1 MMKSGPLIEDF
12 LRYLTVERGLARNSV
27 LAYGQDLA
35 KFARFLN
42 VKARNAR
49 QIRQG
54 EIDEF
59 ARRLSQEGLAARSIA
74 RALNAVR
81 MFYRFL
87 VAEKVVADDPTA
99 QVRSPRT
106 HKSLPRY
113 LTLEEV
119 DHLLGA
125 PDLQSPLGLRDA
137 AMVELLY
144 ATGLRVSELV
154 SLRLRDINME
164 AGYLRCAGKGGKERL
179 VPLGRQATQ
188 RLRAYLERARPA
200 ILSGGTAHPALF
212 LNSRGRGMSRQGF
225 WKILKKYGR
234 AVGLRGKLSPHV
246 LRHSFATHLLERG
259 ADLRSVQM
267 MLGHADISTTQIYT
281 HINRERLR
289 KIYKDFHPR
298 A

>member
-1 MMKSGPLIEDF
+1 MKPADLIEDF
-12 LRYLTVERGLARNSV
+12 LHYLTVERGLAKNSL
-27 LAYGQDLA
+27 LAYGRDLA
-35 KFARFLN
+35 KFGRYLTAKGRTP
-42 VKARNAR
+42 R

-59 ARRLSQEGLAARSIA
+59 ARRLSGQGLSAKSIA

-81 MFYRFL
+81 MFYRYL
-87 VAEKVVADDPTA
+87 VMEKMVTVDPTA
-99 QVRSPRT
+99 QIRSPRT
-106 HKSLPRY
+106 LKTLPRY

-119 DHLLGA
+119 DHLLAA
-125 PDLQSPLGLRDA
+125 PDPGSPLGLRDA
-137 AMVELLY
+137 AMVEMLY
-144 ATGLRVSELV
+144 ATGLRVSELI
-154 SLRLRDINME
+154 SLRQRDLNLE
-164 AGYLRCAGKGGKERL
+164 AGYLRCVGKGSKERV
-179 VPLGRQATQ
+179 VPLGRQAVA
-188 RLRAYLERARPA
+188 RIRVYLDAARPE
-200 ILSGGTAHPALF
+200 ILRGSSHPSLF
-212 LNSRGRGMSRQGF
+212 LNSRGGPMSRQGF
-225 WKILKKYGR
+225 WKILKKHGR
-234 AVGLRGKLSPHV
+234 AVGLRSRLSPHV

>member
-1 MMKSGPLIEDF
+1 MKADILIRDF
-12 LRYLTVERGLARNSV
+12 LHHLTVERGLAKNSL
-27 LAYGQDLA
+27 LAYGRDLA
-35 KFARFLN
+35 KFGRFLN
-42 VKARNAR
+42 GKGRGPR
-49 QIRQG
+49 QVRQG

-59 ARRLSQEGLAARSIA
+59 ARRLGRDGLSAKSIA

-87 VAEKVVADDPTA
+87 VVEKVVSEDPTA
-99 QVRSPRT
+99 AVRAPRT
-106 HKSLPRY
+106 WKTLPRF

-119 DHLLGA
+119 DHLLEA
-125 PDLQSPLGLRDA
+125 PDPSSALGLRDA

-154 SLRLRDINME
+154 SLRARDLNLE
-164 AGYLRCAGKGGKERL
+164 GGYLRCLGKGSKERL
-179 VPLGRQATQ
+179 VPLGRKAAQ
-188 RLRAYLERARPA
+188 RLKAYLEAGRPGLLNA
-200 ILSGGTAHPALF
+200 SGQTALF
-212 LNSRGRGMSRQGF
+212 LNSRGGRLSRQGF
-225 WKILKKYGR
+225 WKLLKKYGR
-234 AVGLRGKLSPHV
+234 AVGLRGRLSPHV

-289 KIYKDFHPR
+289 KIYKEFHPR

>member
-1 MMKSGPLIEDF
+1 MKTEALVEEF
-12 LRYLTVERGLARNSV
+12 LDYLKVERGLAKNSL
-27 LAYGQDLA
+27 LAYGRDLA
-35 KFARFLN
+35 KFSRFLAA
-42 VKARNAR
+42 KGRHAR
-49 QIRQG
+49 QVGQG
-54 EIDEF
+54 EINEF
-59 ARRLSQEGLAARSIA
+59 ARRLSAEGLAAKSIA

-87 VAEKVVADDPTA
+87 VMEKVVPEDPTA
-99 QVRSPRT
+99 QIRGPRT
-106 HKSLPRY
+106 MKSLPRY

-119 DHLLGA
+119 DHLLAA
-125 PDLQSPLGLRDA
+125 PDDTTALGTRDA
-137 AMVELLY
+137 AMIEMLY

-154 SLRLRDINME
+154 SLRVRDLNLE
-164 AGYLRCAGKGGKERL
+164 AGYLRCLGKGSKERI
-179 VPLGRQATQ
+179 VPLGRRAAQ
-188 RLRAYLERARPA
+188 RLRAYLEGARHA
-200 ILSGGTAHPALF
+200 ILDGESHPSVF
-212 LNSRGRGMSRQGF
+212 LNSSGGPISRQGF
-225 WKILKKYGR
+225 WKLLKKYGR
-234 AVGLRGKLSPHV
+234 AMGLRGKLSPHV

>member
-1 MMKSGPLIEDF
+1 MKSAPLIQDF
-12 LRYLTVERGLARNSV
+12 LHHLTVERGLANNSV
-27 LAYGQDLA
+27 LAYGRDLA
-35 KFARFLN
+35 KYARFLDA
-42 VKARNAR
+42 KSRHPR

-54 EIDEF
+54 EIHEF
-59 ARRLSQEGLAARSIA
+59 ARRLSRDGLSAKSIA

-81 MFYRFL
+81 MFYRYL
-87 VAEKVVADDPTA
+87 VLEKVVIEDPTA
-99 QVRSPRT
+99 AVRAPRT
-106 HKSLPRY
+106 WKALPRF

-125 PDLQSPLGLRDA
+125 PDPSRALGLRDA

-154 SLRLRDINME
+154 SLRTRDLNLE
-164 AGYLRCAGKGGKERL
+164 VGYLTCVGKGRKERL
-179 VPLGRQATQ
+179 VPMGRKATQ
-188 RLRAYLERARPA
+188 QVRCYLERARPT
-200 ILSGGTAHPALF
+200 LLKSGTPQALF
-212 LNSRGRGMSRQGF
+212 LNNRGGPMTRQGF
-225 WKILKKYGR
+225 WKTLKKYGR
-234 AVGLRGKLSPHV
+234 AAGLRGKLSPHT

-267 MLGHADISTTQIYT
+267 MLGHADIATTQIYT

>member
-1 MMKSGPLIEDF
+1 MKADILIRDF
-12 LRYLTVERGLARNSV
+12 LHHLTVERGLAKNSV
-27 LAYGQDLA
+27 LAYGRDLA
-35 KFARFLN
+35 KFGRFLN
-42 VKARNAR
+42 GKGRGPR
-49 QIRQG
+49 QVRQG

-59 ARRLSQEGLAARSIA
+59 ARRLGRDGLSAKSIA

-87 VAEKVVADDPTA
+87 VVEKIVSEDPTTA
-99 QVRSPRT
+99 VRAPRT
-106 HKSLPRY
+106 WKTLPRF

-119 DHLLGA
+119 DHLLET
-125 PDLQSPLGLRDA
+125 PDTSSALGLRDA
-137 AMVELLY
+137 AMLELLY

-154 SLRLRDINME
+154 SLRARDLNLE
-164 AGYLRCAGKGGKERL
+164 AGYLRCLGKGSKERL
-179 VPLGRQATQ
+179 VPLGRKAAQK
-188 RLRAYLERARPA
+188 LKAYLESGRPG
-200 ILSGGTAHPALF
+200 LLGGSGQPALF
-212 LNSRGRGMSRQGF
+212 LNSRGGRMSRQGF
-225 WKILKKYGR
+225 WKLLKKYGR
-234 AVGLRGKLSPHV
+234 AVGLRGRLSPHV

-289 KIYKDFHPR
+289 KIYKEFHPR